1 MRYFGVR
8 VYDMCES
15 IVASG
20 FPMLKRE
27 YTPEEFDAEVENLE
41 YWIDNGCIE
50 FLYNQEIISKKGG
63 LNNKNSC
70 KNCGGDYRVQQ
81 YHDGDYYCSRCRHML
96 DRHGYIK
103 DYRNFINKIDIFE
116 DRAEII
122 TTDINDNE
130 TARFIVDH
138 ESLPKL
144 INIKWSLCNGY
155 CFNHTDKILLH
166 RLLVLDEEEINNN
179 DIIVDHINRNKLDN
193 RLSNLRITDKKNN
206 SINKVSS
213 NNTSGIIG
221 VNYRKDRNKWRA
233 FITIDGKQ
241 KSLGLYENIED
252 AIISRLKGELKYFGE
267 FAPQIELF
275 DKYGIEKP
283 KITTCEKNNK
293 YNLFKAWK
301 HFKRAINLCGAKAS
315 SGHDCMSKGIAVHVN
330 IKADQSFWLQ
340 FERYHF
346 QDTVSSM
353 STMHCLCKFEK
364 LNEMFS
370 PYTDPRSIAIC
381 NEYIEIYNENPTPEN
396 FQKVIHNCPEGIE
409 LTRRVV
415 TNYLQLKTMY
425 TQRKNHKMFAWSKDF
440 IKLLDE
446 LPYFYE
452 LIGINKED

>member
-1 MRYFGVR
+1 MRYYGVR

-20 FPMLKRE
+20 FPKLKRE
-27 YTPEEFDAEVENLE
+27 YTPEEFEWEVENLN

-50 FLYNQEIISKKGG
+50 FLYNQEIINKKEG

-70 KNCGGDYRVQQ
+70 KNCGGSHNVQQ
-81 YHDGDYYCSRCRHML
+81 YHGGDYYCSRCRHML

-138 ESLPKL
+138 ESLPIIIKY
-144 INIKWSLCNGY
+144 KWSVSKGY
-155 CFNHTDKILLH
+155 CVNHLNGISLH
-166 RLLVLDEEEINNN
+166 RYLALDETELEDSSIM
-179 DIIVDHINRNKLDN
+179 VDHIDKNTFNNKLN
-193 RLSNLRITDKKNN
+193 NLRITDNTNN
-206 SINKVSS
+206 VRNSS
-213 NNTSGIIG
+213 LSKNNTSGIIG

-233 FITIDGKQ
+233 FIMVNKKQ
-241 KSLGLYENIED
+241 ISLGLFDNIED
-252 AIISRLKGELKYFGE
+252 AIKARLQGELKYFGE

-275 DKYGIEKP
+275 DKYGIKKP

-346 QDTVSSM
+346 QDTIS
-353 STMHCLCKFEK
+353 
-364 LNEMFS
+364 
-370 PYTDPRSIAIC
+370 
-381 NEYIEIYNENPTPEN
+381 
-396 FQKVIHNCPEGIE
+396 
-409 LTRRVV
+409 
-415 TNYLQLKTMY
+415 
-425 TQRKNHKMFAWSKDF
+425 
-440 IKLLDE
+440 
-446 LPYFYE
+446 
-452 LIGINKED
+452 LI